1 MQALATTATR
11 HAVRVNRFEI
21 VDTKS
26 LSPVEIRSRWEN
38 AVAVFVADLQ
48 VRKSSRESYKRAVSQ
63 FFRWMEATGRSVDT
77 MTRADILEYSD
88 YLEEKKTSSKTR
100 SLYLVS
106 VRRFY
111 EWAESYKLYPNIAK
125 DVKVKADRV
134 DEFIKRPL
142 TEDQAREFLVYFY
155 NKRERSSADLR
166 DYAIVL
172 LMLCTGLRTVEITRL
187 QLGDIYQEGGKYL
200 LKVWGKG
207 RDFSDKEKD
216 FQVLNEEFIKV
227 LRDYLNTREN
237 LENSYYMFVS
247 ESNNNKGGQLT
258 TRAVSGLCKEGLKA
272 IGLDS
277 KAYTAHSL
285 RHTTATT
292 KLLKGVSIEQ
302 IKKSLRHKDTS
313 TTERYVATV
322 ERMKRIEDE
331 TETMLFSLFLNHLET
346 K

>member
-1 MQALATTATR
+1 M
-11 HAVRVNRFEI
+11 
-21 VDTKS
+21 
-26 LSPVEIRSRWEN
+26 
-38 AVAVFVADLQ
+38 
-48 VRKSSRESYKRAVSQ
+48 
-63 FFRWMEATGRSVDT
+63 
-77 MTRADILEYSD
+77 
-88 YLEEKKTSSKTR
+88 
-100 SLYLVS
+100 
-106 VRRFY
+106 
-111 EWAESYKLYPNIAK
+111 
-125 DVKVKADRV
+125 

-227 LRDYLNTREN
+227 LRDYLNTREDMD
-237 LENSYYMFVS
+237 NSSYMFVS

-258 TRAVSGLCKEGLKA
+258 TRAVSGICKEGLKA

-313 TTERYVATV
+313 TTERYIATV

-331 TETMLFSLFLNHLET
+331 TETMLFSLFLNHLAI

>member
-142 TEDQAREFLVYFY
+142 TDSQARAFLDYFY
-155 NKRERSSADLR
+155 SKRERSSADLR
-166 DYAIVL
+166 DYAIVF

-187 QLGDIYQEGGKYL
+187 QVGDVCQDGGEYL

-207 RDFSDKEKD
+207 RDYGDKEKD
-216 FQVLNEEFIKV
+216 FQVLDEEFIKV

-237 LENSYYMFVS
+237 VENGSYMFVS
-247 ESNNNKGGQLT
+247 ESNNHKGGQLT
-258 TRAVSGLCKEGLKA
+258 TRAVSGICKEGLKA

-277 KAYTAHSL
+277 KEYTAHSL
-285 RHTTATT
+285 RHTVGTG
-292 KLLKGVSIEQ
+292 LLLDGVPMEEIR
-302 IKKSLRHKDTS
+302 KVLRHKDIA
-313 TTERYVATV
+313 TTERYTRTV
-322 ERMKRIEDE
+322 ERWQRIEKA
-331 TETMLFSLFLNHLET
+331 TEKRLFSKFTRNN
-346 K
+346 